1 MRKVSL
7 RTFIAL
13 LTAALMLSTAC
24 SNSENPGSSIIEPP
38 DAAGNPV
45 DAFGVIKPAGI
56 QVISVGFPAKLSRID
71 VTEGQRVGQ
80 GDTLAALETDEFKN
94 GLDACEAEISR
105 LERDLK
111 IFREK
116 RKENAGMLA
125 QGKLPDMERL
135 ANSLEESSSSL
146 LGARKSLE
154 YKESL
159 LSSGSIPQ
167 SELEE
172 AKALVSLRKST
183 ARDTELQL
191 ESLKA
196 AKNAELKDLDAEI
209 TAIEDKIA
217 AQNSELAAM
226 RKKLSSDFLRGD
238 EIVCGKGRWVVS
250 KVYCSEGMSVSPAE
264 KIMELIDISSLVVE
278 ANVDEQFIS
287 AVKTGARV
295 TIVPEADRS
304 LLYVGRVSFIA
315 SLAVTSNGETTIPV
329 RIGIDDA
336 DSFLMPGLNVA
347 VKIEAK

>member
-7 RTFIAL
+7 RMLMAL

-24 SNSENPGSSIIEPP
+24 SNSESPGPSIIEPP
-38 DAAGNPV
+38 DADGNPV
-45 DAFGVIKPAGI
+45 EAFGVIKPAGL
-56 QVISVGFPAKLSRID
+56 QVISVGFPAKLSRMD

-80 GDTLAALETDEFKN
+80 GDVLAALETDEFKN
-94 GLDACEAEISR
+94 GLGACEAEISR

-111 IFREK
+111 ILRGK
-116 RKENAGMLA
+116 RKVNAGMLA

-135 ANSLEESSSSL
+135 ANSLEDASSSL
-146 LGARKSLE
+146 LSAQKALE
-154 YKESL
+154 YKEAL

-172 AKALVSLRKST
+172 AEALVSLRKSA
-183 ARDTELQL
+183 ARDAELQL

-196 AKNAELKDLDAEI
+196 AKYAELNGLDAEI
-209 TAIEDKIA
+209 TEMDDKIT

-226 RKKLSSDFLRGD
+226 RQKLSSDFLRGD
-238 EIVCGKGRWVVS
+238 DIVCPEGRWLVS
-250 KVYCSEGMSVSPAE
+250 EVYSWEGMTVSPAE
-264 KIMELIDISSLVVE
+264 KIIELMDISSLFVE
-278 ANVDEQFIS
+278 ANVDEQFIR

-295 TIVPEADRS
+295 TIIPDADRS
-304 LLYVGRVSFIA
+304 LLYVGKVSFIA
-315 SLAVTSNGETTIPV
+315 SLAVTSNGETSIPV